1 MENNLEKQL
10 LYRIRVIDFSIYET
24 VLYLDAYPQ
33 NTEALACYH
42 KLIEQRKML
51 VDEYEQKIGPM
62 TFCGNRSKDSWDW
75 TNNPWPWEYEAN

>member
-33 NTEALACYH
+33 NTEAVTAIIQQ
-42 KLIEQRKML
+42 IEQ
-51 VDEYEQKIGPM
+51 E
-62 TFCGNRSKDSWDW
+62 
-75 TNNPWPWEYEAN
+75 